1 MEPEKIIE
9 ITEEEYKGYKLIKS
23 KNGWIIQETG
33 EEFENAA
40 TAKNYINNGFKLT
53 TESQRKAVRKYEKN
67 NYRLN
72 IVFPK
77 GTKERIENLHLN
89 KTNSAFIRD
98 TVLTELDRLERIL
111 K

>member
-1 MEPEKIIE
+1 M
-9 ITEEEYKGYKLIKS
+9 
-23 KNGWIIQETG
+23 G
-33 EEFENAA
+33 ELKTSEA
-40 TAKNYINNGFKLT
+40 
-53 TESQRKAVRKYEKN
+53 QRKAVREYEKN

-77 GTKERIENLHLN
+77 GTKERIEALNLS

-98 TVLTELDRLERIL
+98 TVISKLDELEKIL

>member
-1 MEPEKIIE
+1 MEELK
-9 ITEEEYKGYKLIKS
+9 
-23 KNGWIIQETG
+23 
-33 EEFENAA
+33 
-40 TAKNYINNGFKLT
+40 T
-53 TESQRKAVRKYEKN
+53 TESQRKAVRNYEKN

-77 GTKERIENLHLN
+77 GTKERIEALKLN

-98 TVLTELDRLERIL
+98 TVISKLDELEKIL

>member
-1 MEPEKIIE
+1 ME
-9 ITEEEYKGYKLIKS
+9 KLK
-23 KNGWIIQETG
+23 
-33 EEFENAA
+33 
-40 TAKNYINNGFKLT
+40 T
-53 TESQRKAVRKYEKN
+53 TEAQRKAVREYEKN

-77 GTKERIENLHLN
+77 GTKERIEALNLN

-98 TVLTELDRLERIL
+98 TIISKLDELEKIL

>member
-1 MEPEKIIE
+1 MELK
-9 ITEEEYKGYKLIKS
+9 
-23 KNGWIIQETG
+23 
-33 EEFENAA
+33 
-40 TAKNYINNGFKLT
+40 T
-53 TESQRKAVRKYEKN
+53 TQRQREAVRKYEQN

-77 GTKERIENLHLN
+77 GTKERIEALNLN

-98 TVLTELDRLERIL
+98 TVLNKLDELEKIL

>member
-1 MEPEKIIE
+1 MELK
-9 ITEEEYKGYKLIKS
+9 
-23 KNGWIIQETG
+23 
-33 EEFENAA
+33 
-40 TAKNYINNGFKLT
+40 T
-53 TESQRKAVRKYEKN
+53 TQKQRDAIRKYEQN

-77 GTKERIENLHLN
+77 GTKERIEALKLD

-98 TVLTELDRLERIL
+98 TVLNKLDELEKIL